1 MKMHYRRVFG
11 MTLASLIAIL
21 GTSQAN
27 AVAFTDTVQAP
38 TGFFLPAGVDPFS
51 APYYR
56 DAEQDW
62 GWRHNPITTPFST
75 ATLNISA
82 FDVDSPFE
90 IDTIYAYDN
99 GVRTRIGNLTGQSD
113 TYSFATFTLGA
124 TFFDDIAS
132 GLRVEVDIDAQDD
145 GWILTPVKSAVSV
158 DGGALPPPTPGAVP
172 EPGTWAM
179 FLGGFGLMGAAIRRR
194 KQQAPT
200 RRAAPAVSDGG
211 WRRPSGRSHQG
222 TSPRCPAR
230 APRPESAAA

>member
-1 MKMHYRRVFG
+1 MAGV
-11 MTLASLIAIL
+11 LATL
-21 GTSQAN
+21 GTTQAH
-27 AVAFTDTVQAP
+27 AVAFTDTIQAP
-38 TGFFLPAGVDPFS
+38 TGYFLPVGVDPFA

-56 DAEQDW
+56 EADEDW

-90 IDTIYAYDN
+90 IDTIYAYDD
-99 GVRTRIGNLTGQSD
+99 GVRTLIGNLTGQDD
-113 TYSFATFTLGA
+113 TYSFASFTLGA

-132 GLRVEVDIDAQDD
+132 RLRVDVDIDSRDD
-145 GWILTPVKSAVSV
+145 GWVLTLVKSAVSV

-200 RRAAPAVSDGG
+200 RQAALA
-211 WRRPSGRSHQG
+211 
-222 TSPRCPAR
+222 
-230 APRPESAAA
+230 